1 MEKTNNTPHDEPMTQ
16 PEGEGSYDYTF
27 VTSVARIALYDDLR
41 SAPRV
46 TEIMPASTPDY
57 IEALASTIY
66 NQAKQAGGLI
76 PYTVVREVS
85 ENFIHARF
93 TEIIVSILDR
103 GNTIRFADQGP
114 GISDKKKAQLP
125 GFSSAVEPMKGYI
138 RGVGSGLPIVCDYL
152 DFTHGSISID
162 DNIGQGTVVTISMN
176 GEADA
181 GDDEEHAQVELPVG
195 KYAPK
200 EDQFVAERIDP
211 GTVQPT
217 QPVQQPMQQ
226 PMQQPVAPYYP
237 QQGYVPQVVPT
248 YAQIPAQPYLQQVT
262 PQVMQPVVNAYQQP
276 YTQPQP
282 RSYAAPALNPREKA
296 FLNALLAEGPLGVTD
311 LVRLTS
317 TPQAT
322 VYTTLKKLQEEGLIE
337 MVPGQKKRTLTAF
350 GMEIA
355 ETM

>member
-1 MEKTNNTPHDEPMTQ
+1 MTQ

-66 NQAKQAGGLI
+66 NQAKQAGIDSL
-76 PYTVVREVS
+76 YRS
-85 ENFIHARF
+85 ARSVGKLHPRSLHRNHRF
-93 TEIIVSILDR
+93 HPR
-103 GNTIRFADQGP
+103 WGNTIRFADQGP

-125 GFSSAVEPMKGYI
+125 GFSSAIEPMKGYI

-181 GDDEEHAQVELPVG
+181 GDGEERAQVEFPVG

-211 GTVQPT
+211 GAVLPT

-248 YAQIPAQPYLQQVT
+248 YAQIPAQPT
-262 PQVMQPVVNAYQQP
+262 CSRSR
-276 YTQPQP
+276 P
-282 RSYAAPALNPREKA
+282 RSCNQ
-296 FLNALLAEGPLGVTD
+296 LLT
-311 LVRLTS
+311 LTS
-317 TPQAT
+317 SLTPSLSPVRT
-322 VYTTLKKLQEEGLIE
+322 RRPPSIRERRHSSTLCSPKARL
-337 MVPGQKKRTLTAF
+337 A
-350 GMEIA
+350 
-355 ETM
+355 

>member
-1 MEKTNNTPHDEPMTQ
+1 MNETNNTPHDEPMSQ
-16 PEGEGSYDYTF
+16 PQAEASYDYDF
-27 VTSVARIALYDDLR
+27 VSSVARIALYDDLR

-46 TEIMPASTPDY
+46 TEIMPAPTPDY

-66 NQAKQAGGLI
+66 GQAKQAGGAI

-93 TEIIVSILDR
+93 TEIIVSILDG

-114 GISDKKKAQLP
+114 GISDKQKAQLP

-162 DNIGQGTVVTISMN
+162 DNIGQGTVVTISLN
-176 GEADA
+176 ADNERGE
-181 GDDEEHAQVELPVG
+181 EETPEAREIPAG
-195 KYAPK
+195 KYAPR
-200 EDQFVAERIDP
+200 EESFVSERVEP
-211 GTVQPT
+211 AAMQPMAQPMT
-217 QPVQQPMQQ
+217 QPMTQ
-226 PMQQPVAPYYP
+226 YLP
-237 QQGYVPQVVPT
+237 QQGYAPQVMPAYT
-248 YAQIPAQPYLQQVT
+248 TMPAQPYLQQVT
-262 PQVMQPVVNAYQQP
+262 PQVIQPVMPAYQQP
-276 YTQPQP
+276 YVQTQPRAYP
-282 RSYAAPALNPREKA
+282 TPSLNAREKA
-296 FLNALLAEGPLGVTD
+296 FLTALLAEGALGVTD
-311 LVRLTS
+311 LVRLTN

-350 GMEIA
+350 GMEVA

>member
-1 MEKTNNTPHDEPMTQ
+1 MNNTPHDDPIAQ
-16 PEGEGSYDYTF
+16 PEGEESYDYTF
-27 VTSVARIALYDDLR
+27 VTSVARIALYDNLR

-66 NQAKQAGGLI
+66 NQAKQAGGSI

-93 TEIIVSILDR
+93 TEIIVSILDG

-176 GEADA
+176 GETGAD
-181 GDDEEHAQVELPVG
+181 DTEERGEGELPVG

-200 EDQFVAERIDP
+200 EDQFVVERIDP
-211 GTVQPT
+211 GAAQPI

-226 PMQQPVAPYYP
+226 PVSPYYP
-237 QQGYVPQVVPT
+237 QQGYVPQVVPA
-248 YAQIPAQPYLQQVT
+248 YAQMPAQPYLQQVT
-262 PQVMQPVVNAYQQP
+262 PQVMQPVINAYQQP
-276 YTQPQP
+276 YAQPQP
-282 RSYAAPALNPREKA
+282 RSYATPSLNPREKS

>member
-1 MEKTNNTPHDEPMTQ
+1 
-16 PEGEGSYDYTF
+16 
-27 VTSVARIALYDDLR
+27 
-41 SAPRV
+41 
-46 TEIMPASTPDY
+46 
-57 IEALASTIY
+57 
-66 NQAKQAGGLI
+66 
-76 PYTVVREVS
+76 
-85 ENFIHARF
+85 
-93 TEIIVSILDR
+93 
-103 GNTIRFADQGP
+103 
-114 GISDKKKAQLP
+114 
-125 GFSSAVEPMKGYI
+125 MKGYI

-162 DNIGQGTVVTISMN
+162 DNIGQGTVVTISTN

-181 GDDEEHAQVELPVG
+181 GDGEEREQVELPVG

-211 GTVQPT
+211 GTVQPA
-217 QPVQQPMQQ
+217 QPAQQPMQQ

-248 YAQIPAQPYLQQVT
+248 YAQMPAQPYLQQVT

>member
-1 MEKTNNTPHDEPMTQ
+1 M
-16 PEGEGSYDYTF
+16 
-27 VTSVARIALYDDLR
+27 
-41 SAPRV
+41 
-46 TEIMPASTPDY
+46 
-57 IEALASTIY
+57 
-66 NQAKQAGGLI
+66 
-76 PYTVVREVS
+76 REVS

-93 TEIIVSILDR
+93 TEIIVSILDG

-181 GDDEEHAQVELPVG
+181 GDDEERAQVELPVG

-211 GTVQPT
+211 GTVLPT

-248 YAQIPAQPYLQQVT
+248 YAQMPAQPYLQQIT

-282 RSYAAPALNPREKA
+282 RSYVAPALNPREKA

-311 LVRLTS
+311 RLHHAQEAPGGRS
-317 TPQAT
+317 HRDGSWAEEENAHGIRHGNSRDNVACASSGLPSHAARET
-322 VYTTLKKLQEEGLIE
+322 VTRGVFCIQLQILRIGSGDLY
-337 MVPGQKKRTLTAF
+337 GQL
-350 GMEIA
+350 
-355 ETM
+355 

>member
-1 MEKTNNTPHDEPMTQ
+1 MTQ

-66 NQAKQAGGLI
+66 NQAKQAGGSI

-93 TEIIVSILDR
+93 TEIIVSILDG

-176 GEADA
+176 GETGADNT
-181 GDDEEHAQVELPVG
+181 EERGEGELPVG

-211 GTVQPT
+211 GAVPPT
-217 QPVQQPMQQ
+217 Q

-282 RSYAAPALNPREKA
+282 RSYAVPALNPREKA

>member
-66 NQAKQAGGLI
+66 NQAKQAGGSI

-93 TEIIVSILDR
+93 TEIIVSILDG

-125 GFSSAVEPMKGYI
+125 GFSSAIEPMKGYI

-181 GDDEEHAQVELPVG
+181 GDGEELAQVELPVG

-200 EDQFVAERIDP
+200 EDQFSRRTKSTP
-211 GTVQPT
+211 
-217 QPVQQPMQQ
+217 
-226 PMQQPVAPYYP
+226 APYYP
-237 QQGYVPQVVPT
+237 RN
-248 YAQIPAQPYLQQVT
+248 PYNNLCSSPCNNQWRRT
-262 PQVMQPVVNAYQQP
+262 TRSKGMFPKLFPHMRRYLPNL
-276 YTQPQP
+276 TCSRSRP
-282 RSYAAPALNPREKA
+282 RSCNQ
-296 FLNALLAEGPLGVTD
+296 LLT
-311 LVRLTS
+311 LTS
-317 TPQAT
+317 SLTPSLSPVRT
-322 VYTTLKKLQEEGLIE
+322 RRPPSIRERRHSSTLCSPKARL
-337 MVPGQKKRTLTAF
+337 A
-350 GMEIA
+350 
-355 ETM
+355 

>member
-1 MEKTNNTPHDEPMTQ
+1 MTQ

-57 IEALASTIY
+57 IEALASAIY
-66 NQAKQAGGLI
+66 NQAKQAGGSI

-93 TEIIVSILDR
+93 TEIIVSILDG

-176 GEADA
+176 GETGADNT
-181 GDDEEHAQVELPVG
+181 EERGEGELPVG

-211 GTVQPT
+211 GAVPPT
-217 QPVQQPMQQ
+217 Q

-282 RSYAAPALNPREKA
+282 RSYAVPALNPREKA

>member
-1 MEKTNNTPHDEPMTQ
+1 MEKTNNTPYDEPMTQ

-66 NQAKQAGGLI
+66 NQAKQAGGSI

-93 TEIIVSILDR
+93 TEIIVSILDG

-176 GEADA
+176 GETGADNT
-181 GDDEEHAQVELPVG
+181 EERGEGELPVG

-211 GTVQPT
+211 GAVPPT
-217 QPVQQPMQQ
+217 Q

-282 RSYAAPALNPREKA
+282 RSYAVPALNPREKA